1 VTRAPGDWVAR
12 LSLDPTVFVAPGA
25 VVVGEVTMGAGSSVW
40 FNAVVRGDTAP
51 VTVGAGTNLQDGAVV
66 HVDEGQPARIGDRVT
81 VGHRAVVH
89 GCEVGDECLVGMG
102 AVVLSGARLGEGT
115 LVGAGALVRE
125 GQVVPPGSLVLG
137 MPGKVTGTVSAA
149 QREGM
154 RAGAATYRAL
164 AQSYLER
171 GFARPHPWPGT
182 ETHAGGRHAGPLGFM
197 EWGQL
202 LAVLSESPRWVAAR
216 LERNT
221 EARWR
226 QAPAAGRWS
235 AIEVLCHLRDV
246 ERVILAPR
254 LERLLREDRPAFGDI
269 DITPWAVEKEYGA
282 EDARAAHQAWAE
294 ARLAVVTRLAPLG
307 PAEWRR
313 MGTHSVRGPYALG
326 EMVRHWADHDLSHRR
341 QIAEALGELA

>member
-1 VTRAPGDWVAR
+1 MSRAPGDWVAR
-12 LSLDPTVFVAPGA
+12 LRLDPTVFVAPGA
-25 VVVGEVTMGAGSSVW
+25 VVVGEVTLGAGASVW

-102 AVVLSGARLGEGT
+102 AIVLSGARLGEGT

-137 MPGKVTGTVSAA
+137 MPGKVVGLVSAA

-154 RAGAATYRAL
+154 RSGAAHYRAL

-182 ETHAGGRHAGPLGFM
+182 ETHAGGRHAGPLMFM

-202 LAVLSESPRWVAAR
+202 LAVLGEGPRWLASR
-216 LERNT
+216 LDRHAGE
-221 EARWR
+221 RWR
-226 QAPAAGRWS
+226 LPPAAGRWS
-235 AIEVLCHLRDV
+235 ALEALCHLRDV

-254 LERLLREDRPAFGDI
+254 LERLLGEDRPAFDDI
-269 DITPWAVEKEYGA
+269 DITPWAVEKDYRS
-282 EDARAAHQAWAE
+282 EDPRAAHQAWSE
-294 ARLAVVTRLAPLG
+294 TRLAVLARLAPLG

-313 MGTHSVRGPYALG
+313 LGYHSVRGPYSVG